1 VTRVALATNRA
12 KQVEA
17 DTGPGAVATGTG
29 SLWVAHYIPV
39 VWRIDPETTRVEAK
53 IDLDTGTTRGIAFG
67 GGRVWVS
74 TESGVLALDPAT
86 NEVVQ
91 TIELLEPLRET
102 GPTSIAYLDGDLW
115 VSVE

>member
-1 VTRVALATNRA
+1 
-12 KQVEA
+12 
-17 DTGPGAVATGTG
+17 
-29 SLWVAHYIPV
+29 
-39 VWRIDPETTRVEAK
+39 
-53 IDLDTGTTRGIAFG
+53 
-67 GGRVWVS
+67 VWVS